1 MFMHGLCAI
10 QNLVEI
16 TIVILTVRKKIET
29 GTGHLNVLKRKFL
42 KDLALL
48 CEYLRLFRQIIPF
61 HGQPYCIPARTFNY
75 MHKIY

>member
-16 TIVILTVRKKIET
+16 IIVILTVRKKKIET

-42 KDLALL
+42 KD
-48 CEYLRLFRQIIPF
+48 
-61 HGQPYCIPARTFNY
+61 
-75 MHKIY
+75 